1 MKLVL
6 LSILQSALAVSG
18 TGLMT
23 MAMHGRM
30 TGPSS
35 LLAGAL
41 TPQGLIGM
49 ALLLSSFI
57 VMAVILTFAKLSV
70 YIPLNTAISFLLTV
84 VFATLL
90 EQERIT
96 IPMVLGMLLIVIGTA
111 LVASGQ
117 MTMRITE

>member
-6 LSILQSALAVSG
+6 LSILQSALAVGG

-30 TGPSS
+30 TGPAS

-49 ALLLSSFI
+49 LLLLSSFI

-84 VFATLL
+84 IFASLV
-90 EQERIT
+90 EHERIT
-96 IPMVLGMLLIVIGTA
+96 FPMMLGMVMIVIGTA

-117 MTMRITE
+117 VSFRVTE

>member
-1 MKLVL
+1 MKLVF

-30 TGPSS
+30 SGPSS

-70 YIPLNTAISFLLTV
+70 YIPLNTAITFLFTAL
-84 VFATLL
+84 FATIV
-90 EQERIT
+90 EHERVNMPI
-96 IPMVLGMLLIVIGTA
+96 VFGMILIVIGAT